1 MRWRGE
7 KNVLRFRKEIIYVR
21 RACRLTDRKTGICG
35 LGDEREGSEGR
46 SMAGFF

>member
-1 MRWRGE
+1 MERGE
-7 KNVLRFRKEIIYVR
+7 EGVEIQKGSHYVR